1 MKLEPPTGSAGARLA
16 LRRRLVARR
25 AHRGLPVAA
34 GSALL
39 ASLALLASATA
50 ALAALPDGRAWE
62 MVSPAD
68 KSGASVQPLGFG
80 FGGPSGGLIVSSEDG
95 NALTYVADSPVTT
108 GPEGNRAIEGN
119 QVLAQRG
126 SSGWSARDIVT
137 PHNKGE
143 GLSAGTDQ
151 EYRAFS
157 PDLSLALVQPFG
169 KNNPFQEPPL
179 VPGVSSEELGIYLR
193 HNSTSCNS
201 VEAPC
206 FEPIVSRNLETP
218 DPETETDTA
227 GTPFGGKLES
237 IGSSADLNHVVLKAP
252 IALTP
257 TAPEEGGLYEWNAGL
272 PAEQQLQFLSF
283 LPVKCSPTCTKPKR
297 AFSAQLG
304 NDIESVSSAARNAVS
319 NDGARVFFTGLK
331 SEFGEVRNLYM
342 RDTREGKT
350 IRVDEQ
356 EGVTP
361 KGGPKGEVH
370 YQIASGDG
378 SRVFFTDTA
387 GLTPDSLITGTK
399 EEKSTGDIVGPADL
413 YVCEFEPTSSTENC
427 PKLTDLTGPEHGF
440 SQPGDVVGAVLGA
453 SEDGASVFF
462 VANGA
467 TDGASTGTCP
477 NPLSQLEATAA
488 DGCNLYMAHNGGAGW
503 EAPKLV
509 ATLSALDSPDWA
521 NEGTRLLNLT
531 ARVSPNGRYL
541 AFMSERELTG
551 YDNRDASPAAQEAHD
566 EEVFLYDSSGEGE
579 LHCASCNPNPAQRP
593 TGIFDTEETGEG
605 EIIVDP
611 ASFVWKNRWLAASI
625 PGWTALS
632 SVDAPYQSRYLLDNG
647 RLFFNSADSLVPS
660 DTNRRTETIP
670 GHGPTEVGVE
680 DVYEYEP
687 GGVGGCEAASEACV
701 SPISSGTS
709 PRESAFLDASASGDD
724 VFFLTPQSLL
734 STDVDEAADAY
745 DARVCTASSPCIAP
759 PPPPAPPCSS
769 EATCRTG
776 GASSPSAFGSATSEA
791 SLGVSS
797 VSQIRTLPSK
807 EEATPKLKPLTRAQK
822 LNRAL
827 GACRKKHK
835 HAKAKRQSCERQA
848 RHKYGS
854 KQGKRRGSAR

>member
-1 MKLEPPTGSAGARLA
+1 VKAVATDSVGLSADVACAPQCVAVKRGTRGARSLCVLA
-16 LRRRLVARR
+16 V
-25 AHRGLPVAA
+25 VT
-34 GSALL
+34 ALL
-39 ASLALLASATA
+39 GTATASAA
-50 ALAALPDGRAWE
+50 ASLPDGRSWE
-62 MVSPAD
+62 MVSPAN

-126 SSGWSARDIVT
+126 SSAWSARDIVT

-143 GLSAGTDQ
+143 GLTAGTDQ
-151 EYRAFS
+151 EYRFFS

-193 HNSTSCNS
+193 HNSTSCSS
-201 VEAPC
+201 VAAPC
-206 FEPIVSRNLETP
+206 FEPIVNP
-218 DPETETDTA
+218 ETDTA
-227 GTPFGGKLES
+227 GTPFGGTLES
-237 IGSSADLNHVVLKAP
+237 IGSSTDLNHVVLKAP
-252 IALTP
+252 VALTP
-257 TAPEEGGLYEWNAGL
+257 LAAAEGGLYEWNAGL
-272 PAEQQLQFLSF
+272 PAEQQLQFISL
-283 LPVKCSPTCTKPKR
+283 LPVKCSPTCAKPKR

-319 NDGARVFFTGLK
+319 NDGSHVFFTGLK
-331 SEFGEVRNLYM
+331 SEFSEVRNLYM

-350 IRVDEQ
+350 IRVDAQ
-356 EGVTP
+356 EGVAP

-387 GLTPDSLITGTK
+387 GLTSDSLLTGTR
-399 EEKSTGDIVGPADL
+399 ENQSTGEVVGPADL
-413 YVCEFEPTSSTENC
+413 YVCEFEPTSSTEQC

-440 SQPGDVVGAVLGA
+440 SAPGDVVGAVLGA
-453 SEDGASVFF
+453 SEDGSTVYF

-467 TDGASTGTCP
+467 ADGASTGTCP
-477 NPLSQLEATAA
+477 NLLSQLEGTAS
-488 DGCNLYMAHNGGAGW
+488 DSCNLYMAHNGGAGW

-531 ARVSPNGRYL
+531 ARVSPSGRYV

-579 LHCASCNPNPAQRP
+579 VHCASCNPNPAQRP
-593 TGIFDTEETGEG
+593 TGILDTEETGEG

-611 ASFVWKNRWLAASI
+611 ASFVWKGRWLAASI

-647 RLFFNSADSLVPS
+647 RLFFNSADSLVPA

-670 GHGPTEVGVE
+670 GQGPTEVGVE
-680 DVYEYEP
+680 DVYQYEP
-687 GGVGGCEAASEACV
+687 GGLGSCEAAVQACV
-701 SPISSGTS
+701 SLISAGTS
-709 PRESAFLDASASGDD
+709 ERESAFLDASVSGDD
-724 VFFLTPQSLL
+724 VFFLTPQSLVP
-734 STDVDEAADAY
+734 TDVDDAADAY
-745 DARVCTASSPCIAP
+745 DARVCTASSPCITP
-759 PPPPAPPCSS
+759 PPPPAAPCSS
-769 EATCRTG
+769 EATCRS
-776 GASSPSAFGSATSEA
+776 GATSVPAFGSTTSEG
-791 SLGVSS
+791 SLGAPS
-797 VSQIRTLPSK
+797 VSQVRTLPFKEQASPKSK
-807 EEATPKLKPLTRAQK
+807 AKPLTRAQK
-822 LNRAL
+822 LKRAL
-827 GACRKKHK
+827 ATCRKKHK
-835 HAKAKRQSCERQA
+835 HAKAKRVSCERQA
-848 RHKYGS
+848 RHKYGPKKS
-854 KQGKRRGSAR
+854 KHKASKK